1 MVTWNPKNFRG
12 GNCGHCY
19 QKEKKKKMKRKK
31 KEKEKFNLMYAKCGL
46 YF

>member
-12 GNCGHCY
+12 GSCGHSY
-19 QKEKKKKMKRKK
+19 QKEKKNEKMKRKK
-31 KEKEKFNLMYAKCGL
+31 REKFNLMYAKYGL

>member
-12 GNCGHCY
+12 GSCGHCY
-19 QKEKKKKMKRKK
+19 QKEKKKGDKEK
-31 KEKEKFNLMYAKCGL
+31 KEKEKFNLMYAKYGL